1 MGENEKAIIKALVSL
16 AWADGQL
23 VAREQEMIE
32 AAITSFDAS
41 DAEADE
47 LREYATIRRTLAD
60 IEVAHLGPDDRRR
73 LLDYA
78 VVLTFIDGEQHYDE
92 QAMLGSLVQL
102 LEMDPAES
110 KAIIAAAEHRAKRLI
125 ALL

>member
-1 MGENEKAIIKALVSL
+1 MGENEKAIIKALVAI
-16 AWADGQL
+16 AWADGRL
-23 VAREQEMIE
+23 VAREQEMLE
-32 AAITSFDAS
+32 AAVTSFDAS

-47 LREYATIRRTLAD
+47 LREYATTPRTLAD
-60 IEVAHLGPDDRRR
+60 IEVSHLGPADRRR

-92 QAMLGSLVQL
+92 QAMLDSLVQL

-110 KAIIAAAEHRAKRLI
+110 KAIIAAAEQRAKRLI